1 MGSVSHLVFLAVI
14 LEWVVWPFVISLL
27 RDEPKCPLCKNSF
40 SWREIDAYNEA
51 GQKKTRPTSFPCP
64 RCQQTIG
71 APGWRKSFLKTAY
84 LALIA
89 IFLFVNFQTP
99 GNLFMGVLGTLAAS
113 VGAIRIAD
121 WFIWRRLEPGSSGD
135 LQGFWT

>member
-1 MGSVSHLVFLAVI
+1 MGSVSHLVFLVVI
-14 LEWVVWPFVISLL
+14 LEWIVWPFAVSFLG
-27 RDEPKCPLCKNSF
+27 DEPKCPLCKNPF
-40 SWREIDAYNEA
+40 SWREINAYNEA

-71 APGWRKSFLKTAY
+71 APSWRKSFLKIAY

-89 IFLFVNFQTP
+89 IFFFVTFQTP
-99 GNLFMGVLGTLAAS
+99 GDLFMGFIGTLVAS

-121 WFIWRRLEPGSSGD
+121 WFISRRLEPGSPDDSP
-135 LQGFWT
+135 GFWT